1 LRRSLLFGGFVTEAL
16 GWRYIF
22 CIAVAVT
29 GSLGLIGCLLLR
41 KDCKEGSAKPS
52 LDFLGAGLLISGLIL
67 FSFVISSGGKYGW
80 NRAYVIA
87 LLVVSVIIL
96 GVFTYVEKKV
106 RNPIMPMLLWKI
118 KKFAP
123 L

>member
-1 LRRSLLFGGFVTEAL
+1 M
-16 GWRYIF
+16 
-22 CIAVAVT
+22 
-29 GSLGLIGCLLLR
+29 
-41 KDCKEGSAKPS
+41 
-52 LDFLGAGLLISGLIL
+52 LISGLIL
-67 FSFVISSGGKYGW
+67 FSFVIFSGGKYSW

-106 RNPIMPMLLWKI
+106 RNPIMPMSLWKI